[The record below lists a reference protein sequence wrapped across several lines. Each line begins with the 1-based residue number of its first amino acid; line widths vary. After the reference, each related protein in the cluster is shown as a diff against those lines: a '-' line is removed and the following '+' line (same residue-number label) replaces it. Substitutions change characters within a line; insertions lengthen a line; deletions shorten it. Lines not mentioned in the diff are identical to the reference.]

1 MKVAGRSWAVL
12 AGLLACGLLGAQ
24 EAAPVNTDPLNRTP
38 EVQKAFERFYM
49 LDYDG
54 AEHGFEAVE
63 AAHSSD
69 PLATDFLLDT
79 AVFRDLTRIDALDT
93 TFYANDGFLSGKHP
107 TAEDPAARDR
117 IRELAEKAQDQAD
130 ALLKK
135 NPKDLDALY
144 ARGWSRALLAVYT
157 ALAERAFPSA
167 LKLALSAKS
176 DQEKVLKQ
184 DPNYVDANLVV
195 GTYLY
200 VVGALPRSFR
210 LLIGIVGISGSKEK
224 GMAMLQVAAERGV
237 LTSVDARTEM
247 VLFLRR
253 GNRYA
258 EAQAIAEGLAK
269 QYPRDYLFQLE
280 LANLKK
286 DAGEGPKAIAQY
298 EAVLAAARRPGWFHN
313 AHLEL
318 GYFGLGEA
326 YRGQKMYPEA
336 AAAYSH
342 AAGIAETSPEL
353 KQRCLVAAGK
363 SYDLMHDRAR
373 ATGSYQ
379 AALEAG
385 GPDTV
390 QGQEA
395 RKWIKKPFGGA

>member
-1 MKVAGRSWAVL
+1 MRRGRTCGWVL
-12 AGLLACGLLGAQ
+12 AAALCGVLRAQ
-24 EAAPVNTDPLNRTP
+24 EPAVNTDPLNRTP
-38 EVQKAFERFYM
+38 EVQGAFQRFYM

-54 AEHGFEAVE
+54 AEHGFQAVA
-63 AAHSSD
+63 AAHPGD

-79 AVFRDLTRIDALDT
+79 AIFRELTRLDALDT
-93 TFYANDGFLSGKHP
+93 TFYANDGFLSGKH
-107 TAEDPAARDR
+107 ALNEDPGARDR
-117 IRELAEKAQDQAD
+117 IRELQAEAQNQAD

-135 NPKDLDALY
+135 NPRDLDALY
-144 ARGWSRALLAVYT
+144 ARGWSRALLAAYT

-167 LKLALSAKS
+167 LKLALSAKG
-176 DQEKVLKQ
+176 DQESVLKQ
-184 DPNYVDANLVV
+184 DPNYVDANLVA
-195 GTYLY
+195 GTYQY

-210 LLIGIVGISGSKEK
+210 LLIGIVGISGSREK
-224 GMAMLQVAAERGV
+224 GMAMLNTAAEHGV
-237 LTSVDARTEM
+237 RTSIDARTEM

-253 GNRYA
+253 EGRYP
-258 EAQAIAEGLAK
+258 EAQTVAESLARE
-269 QYPRDYLFQLE
+269 YPRNYLFQLE
-280 LANLKK
+280 LANIKK
-286 DAGEGPKAIAQY
+286 DAGAGSKAVAQY
-298 EAVLAAARRPGWFHN
+298 QTVLASARRPGWFHN

-336 AAAYSH
+336 AAAYSQ
-342 AAGIAETSPEL
+342 AAGIADTSPEL

-379 AALEAG
+379 AALETA

-395 RKWIKKPFGGA
+395 RKWIKKPFSGA